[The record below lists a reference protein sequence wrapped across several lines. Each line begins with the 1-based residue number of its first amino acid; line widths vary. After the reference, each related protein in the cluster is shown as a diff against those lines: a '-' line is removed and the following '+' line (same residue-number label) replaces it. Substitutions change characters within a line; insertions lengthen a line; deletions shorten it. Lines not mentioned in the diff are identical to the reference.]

1 MTYKHLTTR
10 ELTLI
15 ANFWHQGTKAYQTAK
30 LLKRSQETIYRVYR
44 FLDSG
49 KTIAQYLKAYQRNKQ
64 RCGRK
69 QAQLAK
75 DEISYINEQVK
86 AGWTPDTIIGRA
98 ERTIS
103 CSMRTLYRMFARG
116 RYNFAVQQL
125 PMKGKR
131 HPNGYV
137 ERRGKAGH
145 LGRSI
150 YHRYHDFPHYQHEF
164 GHFEADTV
172 QGKAHRGAVMTLVER
187 QSKVIIVL
195 NVHRKTDEAVN
206 YHLDKWL
213 SKMPRHFV
221 KSITFDNGKEFAGWR
236 EIANKHDLHTY
247 FAEVGAPNQRGLN
260 ENNNGILRRDGL
272 SKRLDFRNLPDE
284 LITQLMHKR
293 NTIPRKSLHYRT
305 PLEVFLSHV
314 TDEQLSTFF

>member
-116 RYNFAVQQL
+116 QYNYAVQQL

-187 QSKVIIVL
+187 QSKVMIVL

-314 TDEQLSTFF
+314 TDEQLSTLF

>member
-15 ANFWHQGTKAYQTAK
+15 ANFWHQGTKAYQAAK

-116 RYNFAVQQL
+116 QYNFAVQQL

-150 YHRYHDFPHYQHEF
+150 YQRYHDFPHYQQEF

-187 QSKVIIVL
+187 QSKVMIVL

-236 EIANKHDLHTY
+236 EIANKHDIQTY

-260 ENNNGILRRDGL
+260 ENTNGILRRDGL
-272 SKRLDFRNLPDE
+272 SKKKDFRNLPDE
-284 LITQLMHKR
+284 LVTQLMSYR
-293 NTIPRKSLHYRT
+293 NNIPRKSLHYRT
-305 PLEVFLSHV
+305 PIEVFMENI
-314 TDEQLSTFF
+314 TDAQLVSF

>member
-15 ANFWHQGTKAYQTAK
+15 ANFWHQGTKAYQAAK
-30 LLKRSQETIYRVYR
+30 LLNRSQETIYRVYR

-49 KTIAQYLKAYQRNKQ
+49 KTIAQYLKAYQRNKH

-69 QAQLAK
+69 PMTLPD
-75 DEISYINEQVK
+75 DEVSYITKQVSQ
-86 AGWTPDTIIGRA
+86 GWTPDTIIGRS
-98 ERTIS
+98 EEKIS

-116 RYNFAVQQL
+116 QYNFAVQQL

-150 YHRYHDFPHYQHEF
+150 YQRYHDFPHYQHEF

-187 QSKVIIVL
+187 QSKVMIVL